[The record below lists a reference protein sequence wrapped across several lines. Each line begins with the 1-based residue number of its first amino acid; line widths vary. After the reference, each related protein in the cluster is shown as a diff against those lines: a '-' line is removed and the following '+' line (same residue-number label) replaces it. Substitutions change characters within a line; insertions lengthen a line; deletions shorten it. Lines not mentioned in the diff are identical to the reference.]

1 MKIFNMATGELSP
14 SEYYQPNPA
23 TPPWNLTWAIKA
35 LGHPVIYGK
44 DNRGKPIRYP
54 EVGTSTLL
62 NVFPTVI
69 DHNFPK
75 PRVDDMTLEQGKFW
89 INAQNSIFKIPR
101 VVTGKYICQMVAK
114 RKDGRPGKATVIL
127 KMDATV
133 VNYILYR
140 FKGDKNVMESSVNDL
155 IYTASCRGTGFSW
168 ERKPEEKFEWE
179 SKWEN
184 AVLSIKMQDTCDW
197 IYDVAFWT
205 PPNNNPNGQFK
216 DPAILRPNS

>member
-14 SEYYQPNPA
+14 SEYYYTLA
-23 TPPWNLTWAIKA
+23 TPSWSPTWAIKA
-35 LGHPVIYGK
+35 LGQPVINGK

-62 NVFPTVI
+62 NVFPPVRNR
-69 DHNFPK
+69 NFPK
-75 PRVDDMTLEQGKFW
+75 PMGNDMTLEQGRFW
-89 INAQNSIFKIPR
+89 INAQNSIFKVPH
-101 VVTGKYICQMVAK
+101 VVTGTYICQMIAK
-114 RKDGRPGKATVIL
+114 RKDKRPGKATAIL
-127 KMDATV
+127 KMDANV
-133 VNYILYR
+133 VNYIFYR

-155 IYTASCRGTGFSW
+155 IYSANCRGTGFSW
-168 ERKPEEKFEWE
+168 ERKPEEKFELE

-184 AVLSIKMQDTCDW
+184 AVPSIKMQDTNDW

-205 PPNNNPNGQFK
+205 PPSNNPNGQFK